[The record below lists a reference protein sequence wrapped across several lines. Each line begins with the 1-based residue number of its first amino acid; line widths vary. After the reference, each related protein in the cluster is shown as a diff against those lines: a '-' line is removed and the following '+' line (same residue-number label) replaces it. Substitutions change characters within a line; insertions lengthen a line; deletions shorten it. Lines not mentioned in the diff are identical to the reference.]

1 MTNRRLQG
9 NRALTRNQKVIRAF
23 ELRLQGL
30 TCKDIGEQLGVTAM
44 TVSNYVKEELEN
56 RITPL
61 ADEERKQQLDQLD
74 GIYARL
80 RAIFASDPPLYQ
92 YGKLVRGPDGEPAV
106 DLELLVKTGKQLQSL
121 LDSKA
126 RLTGA
131 YKPFQTQTE
140 VTHTTQ
146 FDAAYADLTELMEQ
160 KNRQV
165 KASLAS

>member
-1 MTNRRLQG
+1 MTNKRLQG
-9 NRALTRNQKVIRAF
+9 NRMLSRNQKVIRAF

-30 TCKDIGEQLGVTAM
+30 TCQEIGEQLGVTAM

-80 RAIFASDPPLYQ
+80 RDIFVSDPPLYQ
-92 YGKLVRGPDGEPAV
+92 YGKLVYGPDGKPAV
-106 DLELLVKTGKQLQSL
+106 DLELVVKTAKTLQSL

-131 YKPFQTQTE
+131 YKPAQTQTE
-140 VTHTTQ
+140 VTYTTPL
-146 FDAAYADLTELMEQ
+146 DKELDWLTQQMEERNRRVQAELGT
-160 KNRQV
+160 
-165 KASLAS
+165 